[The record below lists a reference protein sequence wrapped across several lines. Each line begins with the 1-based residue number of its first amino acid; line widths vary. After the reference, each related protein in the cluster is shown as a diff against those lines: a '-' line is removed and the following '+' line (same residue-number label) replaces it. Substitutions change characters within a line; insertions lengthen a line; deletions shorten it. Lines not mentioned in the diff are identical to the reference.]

1 MKVQQHSL
9 FLSFNMKSKQQEC
22 FLCQTP
28 CENICAHC
36 QLVFIC
42 AHCQLVFFCSED
54 HYKLHRVTVIEDG
67 QVQ

>member
-36 QLVFIC
+36 QLVF
-42 AHCQLVFFCSED
+42 FCSED

>member
-1 MKVQQHSL
+1 
-9 FLSFNMKSKQQEC
+9 MKSKQQEC

-36 QLVFIC
+36 QLVF
-42 AHCQLVFFCSED
+42 FCSED
-54 HYKLHRVTVIEDG
+54 HYKLHRVTVIEDE